1 MSLKEGETNS
11 VRRTNTIECILDL
24 YEMVINEAY
33 TSQGI
38 ESLAIL
44 YLVNQP
50 INLQL

>member
-11 VRRTNTIECILDL
+11 VRRTNTIECMLDL

-33 TSQGI
+33 ASQGI
-38 ESLAIL
+38 ESLAIF

-50 INLQL
+50 VDLQL